1 MFLKSSACGSLLIL
15 CKLGNGERHHSS
27 LVRSRDVPS
36 IALKMLGKER
46 DCSQSTCVRVSR
58 MSSQTTFLTTRK
70 AAESG
75 RKPKSTRPTDF
86 CRMCTSSFAIRG
98 EYIPKVSHGVALV
111 NYNEHMNSL
120 FSKNVCSPVKIR
132 FVTEHVDII
141 DVFSPLFITFF
152 SSLDK

>member
-1 MFLKSSACGSLLIL
+1 MRIFVNIMQIREWGEAPFIARSFARRSFDRSKNARKRKRLLA
-15 CKLGNGERHHSS
+15 
-27 LVRSRDVPS
+27 VY
-36 IALKMLGKER
+36 M
-46 DCSQSTCVRVSR
+46 
-58 MSSQTTFLTTRK
+58 TTFLTTRK

-75 RKPKSTRPTDF
+75 RRPKSTRPTDF

-132 FVTEHVDII
+132 FVIEHVDII
-141 DVFSPLFITFF
+141 VMEAAVLKTNSPLPFAAH
-152 SSLDK
+152 SHYN

>member
-1 MFLKSSACGSLLIL
+1 
-15 CKLGNGERHHSS
+15 
-27 LVRSRDVPS
+27 
-36 IALKMLGKER
+36 
-46 DCSQSTCVRVSR
+46 

-132 FVTEHVDII
+132 FVIEHVDII
-141 DVFSPLFITFF
+141 VMEAAVLKTNSPLPFAAH
-152 SSLDK
+152 SHYN